1 MPSVLLANDDVTVL
15 GPPDII
21 ELLVDIGPTGT
32 RGSQIFVGL
41 GNPNLVTIGQTPL
54 LNDIYLNI
62 SAGEEYSYLY
72 QYVTEPG
79 GNTWIPVLKMNPV
92 LYSKINNLSFTS
104 GDATLTIAIADIVN
118 VTGTPLT
125 ADNFNVQY
133 NILSDNPIASSIEVP
148 TLEDPDYLV
157 INFHA
162 AKYSSS
168 TWSNLSGA
176 VKINLFISI
185 V

>member
-1 MPSVLLANDDVTVL
+1 MPSVLLSNDDVTVL
-15 GPPDII
+15 GPPEVV

-41 GNPNLVTIGQTPL
+41 GNPNLVSIGQTPL

-62 SAGEEYSYLY
+62 SGGDEYSYLY
-72 QYVTEPG
+72 QYVSEPG

-92 LYSKINNLSFTS
+92 LYSKINSLSFTS
-104 GDATLTIAIADIVN
+104 GNATLTIAIADIAN

-125 ADNFNVQY
+125 ADNFNIQY
-133 NILSDNPIASSIEVP
+133 NLMSENPIASSIEVP
-148 TLEDPDYLV
+148 TLVDPDYLV

-162 AKYSSS
+162 VKYSGSS
-168 TWSNLSGA
+168 WSNLSGA
-176 VKINLFISI
+176 VKVNLFISI

>member
-1 MPSVLLANDDVTVL
+1 MPSVLLSNDDVTVL
-15 GPPDII
+15 GPPDIV

-41 GNPNLVTIGQTPL
+41 GNPNLVTIGQTPI
-54 LNDIYLNI
+54 LNDLYLNI
-62 SAGEEYSYLY
+62 SAGDEYSYLY

-104 GDATLTIAIADIVN
+104 GNASLTIAIADIVN

-133 NILSDNPIASSIEVP
+133 NILFDKPIASSIEIP
-148 TLEDPDYLV
+148 TLDDPDYLV

-162 AKYSSS
+162 VKYSSS

>member
-1 MPSVLLANDDVTVL
+1 MPSVLLSNDDVTVL
-15 GPPDII
+15 GPPDVV
-21 ELLVDIGPTGT
+21 ELLVDIGPKGT

-41 GNPNLVTIGQTPL
+41 GNPNLISIGQTPL

-62 SAGEEYSYLY
+62 SAGEEYSYIY
-72 QYVTEPG
+72 QYVSEPG

-92 LYSKINNLSFTS
+92 LYSKINNLSFT
-104 GDATLTIAIADIVN
+104 GGNATLTIAIADIVN
-118 VTGTPLT
+118 VTGTALT

-133 NILSDNPIASSIEVP
+133 NIMSANPIASSLQIP
-148 TLEDPDYLV
+148 TLVDPDYLV

-162 AKYSSS
+162 LKYSGS
-168 TWSNLSGA
+168 TWSSLSGA